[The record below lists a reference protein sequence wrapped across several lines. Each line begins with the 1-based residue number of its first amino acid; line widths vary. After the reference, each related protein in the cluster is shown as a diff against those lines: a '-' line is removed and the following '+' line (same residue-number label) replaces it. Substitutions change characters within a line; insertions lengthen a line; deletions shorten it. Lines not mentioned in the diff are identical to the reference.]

1 MVLVTFFSM
10 ALFSGKRAKMPFV
23 KHPWSWR
30 MLVLKVKAM
39 VRSAVASCG
48 LCPFGL
54 AVPAFF
60 STDKDYESL
69 IVPAQLLEQLMLPA
83 VLRIK
88 NYVKVGQK
96 ELVNSMFA
104 TNICEAK
111 YTRKKVCKSP
121 L

>member
-1 MVLVTFFSM
+1 MPVGLEV
-10 ALFSGKRAKMPFV
+10 SG
-23 KHPWSWR
+23 S
-30 MLVLKVKAM
+30 
-39 VRSAVASCG
+39 
-48 LCPFGL
+48 
-54 AVPAFF
+54 F
-60 STDKDYESL
+60 STKEYHESL
-69 IVPAQLLEQLMLPA
+69 IVPAQLIEQLMLPT